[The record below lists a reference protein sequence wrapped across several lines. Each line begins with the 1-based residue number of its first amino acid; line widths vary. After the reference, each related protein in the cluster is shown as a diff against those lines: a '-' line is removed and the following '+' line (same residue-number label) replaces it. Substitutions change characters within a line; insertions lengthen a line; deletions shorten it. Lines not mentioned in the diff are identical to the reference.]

1 MSSLIPMSRPSIG
14 IAAVAVMRRVTAPIQ
29 ALAKAFNNRREVA
42 MLLHADPGMLRDL
55 GLSQTDLACALAE
68 PMWRDPSSRL
78 LVWATERRAAA
89 RASARDNI
97 KGLAAGALRPSG
109 KAPTFSDTAPA
120 LSGV

>member
-1 MSSLIPMSRPSIG
+1 MSSFVPMPRQSIG
-14 IAAVAVMRRVTAPIQ
+14 IAAVAVMRRVMASIQ
-29 ALAKAFNNRREVA
+29 GLAKAFNNRREVA
-42 MLLHADPGMLRDL
+42 RLLNADAGMLRDL

-97 KGLAAGALRPSG
+97 RGLVAGKGEPSG
-109 KAPTFSDTAPA
+109 RKPTSSNTAPA